1 MQQKSNAHLKY
12 RQNGYQVKNN
22 LRLMQF
28 QVSDVKNEWILCLFV
43 TKY

>member
-1 MQQKSNAHLKY
+1 MRQKSNAHLKS

-22 LRLMQF
+22 LKLI
-28 QVSDVKNEWILCLFV
+28 QVLDVRNERILCLFV